1 MSTKN
6 AVRPILFHVL
16 SYFDNVQFKFK
27 HSNYLFELIIGA
39 ELHSDKVVGE
49 QQLSALGQP
58 GNMILK
64 ILIKSPS
71 SWIGLF
77 GVCIHVL
84 AIPA

>member
-6 AVRPILFHVL
+6 AVLPILFHVL

-27 HSNYLFELIIGA
+27 YSNYLFELIIGA
-39 ELHSDKVVGE
+39 ELHSDKVAGA

-64 ILIKSPS
+64 ILLNLQAA
-71 SWIGLF
+71 GLVYLVF
-77 GVCIHVL
+77 
-84 AIPA
+84 AFMF